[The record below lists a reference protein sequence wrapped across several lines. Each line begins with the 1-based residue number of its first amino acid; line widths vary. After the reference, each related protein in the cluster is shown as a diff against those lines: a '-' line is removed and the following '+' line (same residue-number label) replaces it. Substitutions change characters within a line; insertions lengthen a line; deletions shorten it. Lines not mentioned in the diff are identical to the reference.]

1 MLSAKER
8 DMAKDDTKKPPT
20 VPQLPTKP
28 KEPEHK
34 EPEHWAKGLRKTQAQ
49 HRTRKV
55 RSV

>member
-1 MLSAKER
+1 
-8 DMAKDDTKKPPT
+8 MAKDDTKKPPT